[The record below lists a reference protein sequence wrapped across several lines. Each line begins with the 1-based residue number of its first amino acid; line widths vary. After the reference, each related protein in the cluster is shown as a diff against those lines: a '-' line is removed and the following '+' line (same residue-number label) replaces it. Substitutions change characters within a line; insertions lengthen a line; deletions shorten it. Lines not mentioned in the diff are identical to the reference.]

1 MANLRFTPGLLS
13 SIRDFGSNLAGSQA
27 GARSA
32 LTGAGAQPASLGGML
47 ARNVGTMLGNDMRSP
62 QEKIQ
67 QELAAIDPNDPQKMA
82 KMYGVMVKYGTPE
95 EQIAASEKLKELN
108 AAKQKTQQNLD
119 YRYSLVNRAAELG
132 LDMAQEIQNAPEA
145 QLKEIAK
152 QLTTRTI
159 KVASRG
165 DDDLATINYAKV
177 NNISKQ
183 DLQAAYGQN
192 LQNLPQLEEMQKIV
206 ESGQQGDVEVF
217 QDTEGNIKTYST
229 LGNRIQVPETQEDGS
244 VEYKWV
250 SATEA
255 GLSKAPQLVKQLSTD
270 KVLGE
275 KLAEAESDKFV
286 EGFDA
291 ADRSVSTIARAK
303 QALQI
308 LPYANT
314 GFFAQGITNIQK
326 VAEFLGAPKS
336 VTASAAASEVYFSN
350 RGQEFA
356 IFVKNFGSG
365 NGITEKDVQIAKE
378 IIGGD
383 IALDRRALRKIIEDT
398 IIVAQNLMDKHNTK
412 VEKYKKRNL
421 DMEGWELGEEPVLS
435 FDPTE
440 FTRESATPSAA
451 DSYLGEA
458 DRLFGQQ
465 PPP

>member
-1 MANLRFTPGLLS
+1 MGILDRIGAFKPSPVTGQPQSGGLLTGMAPAEAV
-13 SIRDFGSNLAGSQA
+13 F
-27 GARSA
+27 ARN
-32 LTGAGAQPASLGGML
+32 LGGL
-47 ARNVGTMLGNDMRSP
+47 VGMDMRSTE
-62 QEKIQ
+62 EKIR
-67 QELAAIDPNDPQKMA
+67 QELAAINPSDPQKMA
-82 KMYGVMVKYGTPE
+82 KMYGVLVKYGTPE
-95 EQIAASEKLKELN
+95 QQIAASEKLKELEGV
-108 AAKQKTQQNLD
+108 KQKAESDLN

-152 QLTTRTI
+152 QLTTRMI
-159 KVASRG
+159 KVSSKG

-183 DLQAAYGQN
+183 DLQAAYGQD
-192 LQNLPQLEEMQKIV
+192 LKNLPQLEEMQKIV

-229 LGNRIQVPETQEDGS
+229 LGNRIQVPETQEDGT

-275 KLAEAESDKFV
+275 KLAEAESAKFV

-291 ADRSVSTIARAK
+291 ADRSVTTIARAK

-314 GFFAQGITNIQK
+314 GIFAEGVKNIQK
-326 VAEFLGAPKS
+326 VAEFLGAPPS
-336 VTASAAASEVYFSN
+336 VTASAAASEVYFAN

-356 IFVKNFGSG
+356 TFVKNFGSG
-365 NGITEKDVQIAKE
+365 NGITNKDVENAEK
-378 IIGGD
+378 IIGGK
-383 IALDRRALRKIIEDT
+383 ITLDERALRKIVEDT
-398 IIVAQNLMDKHNTK
+398 IIVAQNLMNKHNKK
-412 VEKYKKRNL
+412 VERYKKRGL
-421 DMEGWELGEEPVLS
+421 DMEGWELGDVPVLS

-440 FTRESATPSAA
+440 FTGEAETPSAA
-451 DSYLGEA
+451 DAYLSEA
-458 DRLFGQQ
+458 NRQFGQQ
-465 PPP
+465 DPNTP

>member
-1 MANLRFTPGLLS
+1 MARYSPEVLR
-13 SIRDFGSNLAGSQA
+13 SIRGFSPSSAGM
-27 GARSA
+27 
-32 LTGAGAQPASLGGML
+32 LTGAQNPTTAAGANL
-47 ARNVGTMLGNDMRSP
+47 ARGVGTLFGRDMRSP

-67 QELAAIDPNDPQKMA
+67 QELAAIDSNDPQKMA
-82 KMYGVMVKYGTPE
+82 KMYGVLVKHGTPE
-95 EQIAASEKLKELN
+95 QRIAASEKLKELN

-336 VTASAAASEVYFSN
+336 VTASAAASGVYFSN

-398 IIVAQNLMDKHNTK
+398 IIVSQNLMDKHNTK

-421 DMEGWELGEEPVLS
+421 DMEGWELGEVPVLS

-440 FTRESATPSAA
+440 FTGKSATPSVA